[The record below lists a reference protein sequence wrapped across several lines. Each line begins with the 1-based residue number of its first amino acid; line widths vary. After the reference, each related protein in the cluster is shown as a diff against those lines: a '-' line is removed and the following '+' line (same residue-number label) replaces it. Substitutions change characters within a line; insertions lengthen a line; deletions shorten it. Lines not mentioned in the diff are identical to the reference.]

1 LNAGVGDSARPHDCP
16 VPAGFGGLVEAVRTN
31 CHISDARH
39 AQDLTLC
46 TYLLAMRE
54 LFRWEARI
62 PLGEEPP
69 RKSVGRWIAEREA
82 LWETLGDREF
92 VAVPVDGEV
101 FDPFNANAINARL
114 LGHGL
119 VYGAGLGRFAKPH
132 FFLGELQR
140 REQRDAV
147 EVLVV
152 AQEFAHDLQAF
163 PASLQGARMF
173 LRMESFERWLW
184 SKAETWDHNRG
195 DGAMGAALA
204 AYGFADDPH
213 LALAR
218 MAEAQGETLILHELG
233 EHAAGGLL
241 GPGWKDMLAN
251 LADRRAE
258 LLARAVRDHLAD
270 CLVTLPALIDRKAS
284 ASLHFWFANLEGLRR
299 ELFPR
304 LARAYDD
311 WRSSQDL
318 AALGSAVADG
328 REHWR
333 QVALDL
339 LDLHRHA
346 APGKAALGWPALPV
360 LD

>member
-1 LNAGVGDSARPHDCP
+1 VVSP
-16 VPAGFGGLVEAVRTN
+16 GFEGLVEAVRTN

-54 LFRWEARI
+54 LFRWEARV

-69 RKSVGRWIAEREA
+69 RKEVGRWIAEREA
-82 LWETLGDREF
+82 LWETLGTSEF
-92 VAVPVDGEV
+92 VALPVDGEV
-101 FDPFNANAINARL
+101 FDPFHANEINARL

-119 VYGAGLGRFAKPH
+119 VYGAGLGRFRKPH
-132 FFLGELQR
+132 FFLGELAR
-140 REQRDAV
+140 REQRDAI

-152 AQEFAHDLQAF
+152 AREFAHDLQAF
-163 PASLQGARMF
+163 PASLQGGRMV
-173 LRMESFERWLW
+173 LRMENFERWLW
-184 SKAETWDHNRG
+184 SKAEAWGHKRS

-204 AYGFADDPH
+204 AYGFAADPH

-241 GPGWKDMLAN
+241 GPGWGDMLAA
-251 LADRRAE
+251 LTDHRAE

-270 CLVTLPALIDRKAS
+270 CLVTLPALIERNAS

-311 WRSSQDL
+311 WRATGDL
-318 AALGSAVADG
+318 ATLAAAVEAG
-328 REHWR
+328 RGHW
-333 QVALDL
+333 QEVALDL
-339 LDLHRHA
+339 LDLHRHR
-346 APGKAALGWPALPV
+346 APGRLAPDRPALPV